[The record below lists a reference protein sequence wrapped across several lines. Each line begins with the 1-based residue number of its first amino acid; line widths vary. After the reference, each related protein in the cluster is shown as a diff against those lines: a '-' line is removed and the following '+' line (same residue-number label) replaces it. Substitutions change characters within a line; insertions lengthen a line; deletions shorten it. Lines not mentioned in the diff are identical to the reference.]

1 MSPGIRGIGIDPS
14 CRPISDRNVTL
25 IRDTFN
31 DRYFNHRNIRLVILR
46 HVLEH
51 IHKPVHFLSALRAA
65 IGEAPLFVE
74 VPDLDWIL
82 THGVFW
88 DFCYEHCNYF
98 TLDTLRF
105 ALSMASFEVLEQQRT
120 FADQYQWSICRSAAK
135 VIRPTVDARIRLRRG
150 LTYAETETSRLK
162 EIKRIAKQKGG
173 IVLWG
178 MATKGVILSNLM
190 SPELLRGGV
199 DLNVAK
205 QGRYAPMSGLEIHA
219 PSWLRNPEAGSVVL
233 VMNPNYRDEI
243 SDILQTEKLEPE
255 LLFAMRNILL
265 VVKSQESRRKTSL
278 PLNFCPDRGLTNTR
292 SKSRRTIDP
301 ERALAAAAQRTTS
314 RRNITRHRKEPWRQ
328 CRAPHQEG
336 PTFMSPQEVHAYSS
350 SITGR
355 RSFTTLSF

>member
-1 MSPGIRGIGIDPS
+1 MSSGIRGIGIDPS

-135 VIRPTVDARIRLRRG
+135 VIRPTVDAREKICRG

-233 VMNPNYRDEI
+233 VMNLNYRDEI

-255 LLFAMRNILL
+255 LLCL
-265 VVKSQESRRKTSL
+265 Q
-278 PLNFCPDRGLTNTR
+278 
-292 SKSRRTIDP
+292 
-301 ERALAAAAQRTTS
+301 
-314 RRNITRHRKEPWRQ
+314 
-328 CRAPHQEG
+328 
-336 PTFMSPQEVHAYSS
+336 
-350 SITGR
+350 
-355 RSFTTLSF
+355 